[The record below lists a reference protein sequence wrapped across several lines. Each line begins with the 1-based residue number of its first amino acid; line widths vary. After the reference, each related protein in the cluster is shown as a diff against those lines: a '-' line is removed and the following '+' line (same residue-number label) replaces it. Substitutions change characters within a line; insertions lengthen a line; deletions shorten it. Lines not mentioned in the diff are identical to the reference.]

1 VDIEKIK
8 NYNTRVLAFIFT
20 IVAIGTFIYFILAFT
35 GLDKSRSVRDVRES
49 EPIEVTKPQTSFS
62 SPILVDSINQIYLY
76 QIGNNAREGE
86 WEGVPQPS
94 ESDSFFNLLLHD
106 YKTHTSRKILDKPF
120 SGSHLNI
127 WNDDAGTL
135 ISFQGASKDSNK
147 DGQITG
153 EDLNDFYMY
162 DLQEKKTRIL
172 TWKNAG
178 FLNAIQVNGG
188 RDMLLSFGEDT
199 NRDGIINLDVE
210 PILAFQYDYQKDKL
224 FQVGG
229 ASLLSEVD
237 RLNKK

>member
-1 VDIEKIK
+1 MDIEKIK
-8 NYNTRVLAFIFT
+8 NYNTHVLAFIFT
-20 IVAIGTFIYFILAFT
+20 IVAVGTLIHFILSLT
-35 GLDKSRSVRDVRES
+35 GSGNGRSGRDKQES
-49 EPIEVTKPQTSFS
+49 EPVKVTKPQTSFS

-86 WEGVPQPS
+86 WEGVPPP
-94 ESDSFFNLLLHD
+94 SDSFLNLLLHD
-106 YKTHTSRKILDKPF
+106 YKTQTSRKILDKPF

-178 FLNAIQVNGG
+178 FLNALQVNGG
-188 RDMLLSFGEDT
+188 RDMLLSFGEDS
-199 NRDGIINLDVE
+199 NRDGILNLDVE
-210 PILAFQYDYQKDKL
+210 PILAFRYDYQKDKL
-224 FQVGG
+224 FQIGG
-229 ASLLSEVD
+229 ASLVSEVD

>member
-1 VDIEKIK
+1 VDTEKIR
-8 NYNTRVLAFIFT
+8 NYNTRFLAFIYT
-20 IVAIGTFIYFILAFT
+20 IVAVGTFIYFILAL
-35 GLDKSRSVRDVRES
+35 GDLDNGSSDRGERES
-49 EPIEVTKPQTSFS
+49 EPEPVEVTKPQTSFS

-86 WEGVPQPS
+86 WEGVPPP
-94 ESDSFFNLLLHD
+94 SDSFLNLLLHD
-106 YKTHTSRKILDKPF
+106 YKTQTSRKILDKPF

-153 EDLNDFYMY
+153 EDLNDFYVC
-162 DLQEKKTRIL
+162 DLEEKNTRIL

-178 FLNAIQVNGG
+178 FLNALQVNGG
-188 RDMLLSFGEDT
+188 RDMLLSFGEDS
-199 NRDGIINLDVE
+199 NRDGILNLDVE
-210 PILAFQYDYQKDKL
+210 PILAFRYDYQKDKL
-224 FQVGG
+224 FQIGG

>member
-1 VDIEKIK
+1 MDIEKIK

-49 EPIEVTKPQTSFS
+49 EPIEVTKPQTSLS

-76 QIGNNAREGE
+76 QIGNDAREGE
-86 WEGVPQPS
+86 WEGVPPPS

-153 EDLNDFYMY
+153 EDLNDFYVC
-162 DLQEKKTRIL
+162 DLEEKNTRIL

-224 FQVGG
+224 FQIGG